1 MYCFFNK
8 TGIAFHEVKKENQLQ
23 GIFPQTLDHVKFK
36 TMWESAEIFMQMEP
50 WKAERKIFIC
60 PLGLNKFV

>member
-23 GIFPQTLDHVKFK
+23 GIFPQTLDNVKFK
-36 TMWESAEIFMQMEP
+36 TM
-50 WKAERKIFIC
+50 
-60 PLGLNKFV
+60 